1 MNSHPHQHSAPTVT
15 LPVVAVSPITDHTS
29 EDATGDAAYAFKGF
43 PYDMEDIGLN
53 AVELQAKY
61 AETESGE
68 HDFHSRADWEA
79 AVAVSGTKPDYWDW
93 LLTMIAI
100 DDEAY

>member
-1 MNSHPHQHSAPTVT
+1 MHSLPHQNEAPTPT
-15 LPVVAVSPITDHTS
+15 LPSAALLPSESPVD
-29 EDATGDAAYAFKGF
+29 EFKGF

-61 AETESGE
+61 AAGE
-68 HDFHSRADWEA
+68 HDFHSRADWNA
-79 AVAVSGTKPDYWDW
+79 AVAGSDSKLDYWDW

-100 DDEAY
+100 DDENY

>member
-1 MNSHPHQHSAPTVT
+1 MNPHPHLHAAPANT
-15 LPVVAVSPITDHTS
+15 LAAAAVSPTTDHAVAS
-29 EDATGDAAYAFKGF
+29 DDADNAFKGF

-61 AETESGE
+61 AETETGE
-68 HDFHSRADWEA
+68 HDFHSRAEWKA
-79 AVAVSGTKPDYWDW
+79 AVAGSDNKPDYWDW

-100 DDEAY
+100 DDETY

>member
-1 MNSHPHQHSAPTVT
+1 MNSLPHQNAAPTYT
-15 LPVVAVSPITDHTS
+15 LPAAAVLPSTRHPTEVAHD
-29 EDATGDAAYAFKGF
+29 DAFKGF

-61 AETESGE
+61 AAGE
-68 HDFHSRADWEA
+68 HDFHSRADWKA
-79 AVAVSGTKPDYWDW
+79 AVAGSDSKLDYWDW

-100 DDEAY
+100 DDENY